1 MPLGLCGTSS
11 LEFGGWEWGL
21 DEAWADY
28 DWIWINSDVTRWLI
42 LFFLSFWQLF
52 GRSMYLIN
60 DMIYLRKRSSPSS
73 FSCAIWSRVCP
84 NVLAKL
90 IPTLCIVLP
99 KFVDTHRTSFWCS
112 HFHFISRVDANNAS
126 SGFATSCR
134 VFQRFL
140 KAVAMAQ
147 FTVWNGF
154 GVFRASRHKS
164 NFPFHRAVF
173 NNEDWWKHPKDREEL
188 HDVGFSESFS
198 RFDSSTK
205 LSGSGQSVKVDQRGC
220 PSAFSNLL
228 HSANDFHIRHCIAKT
243 TFAHLVKKK
252 KIYLSQERWI
262 SPSPKWPKP
271 LAAVVTPKSEISDF
285 WSVSILEFY
294 AAPTL
299 SNFQRL
305 FFGKRFSLW

>member
-1 MPLGLCGTSS
+1 MWP
-11 LEFGGWEWGL
+11 
-21 DEAWADY
+21 D
-28 DWIWINSDVTRWLI
+28 DWFC
-42 LFFLSFWQLF
+42 FFSFWQLF

-140 KAVAMAQ
+140 KAVSVAQ

-164 NFPFHRAVF
+164 NFPFHTAVF
-173 NNEDWWKHPKDREEL
+173 NDEDWWKHPKDREEL

-228 HSANDFHIRHCIAKT
+228 LWRSSCEEEKDLFVPREVDLTQSQMTKTIGGSGYTEVWNFRLLVCFHIGVLC
-243 TFAHLVKKK
+243 
-252 KIYLSQERWI
+252 
-262 SPSPKWPKP
+262 SPHFK
-271 LAAVVTPKSEISDF
+271 
-285 WSVSILEFY
+285 
-294 AAPTL
+294 
-299 SNFQRL
+299 
-305 FFGKRFSLW
+305 